1 MATSN
6 HAGKIVAV
14 IALTIVMIVAYQWYP
29 KCKFTN
35 YTGFKLP
42 TLSVAVK
49 WDSGQ
54 EDFFAAFQTTPSSA
68 RGFIERPFGGKEWR
82 NDTLNVKLSA
92 THGNVPFFDLMG
104 DELTRKDSDRW
115 FRTRIRKLDSNRHLH
130 RGYAVIVYPDK
141 GRIYITAG
149 D

>member
-1 MATSN
+1 MATSD
-6 HAGKIVAV
+6 HAGKTVAGILIVLV
-14 IALTIVMIVAYQWYP
+14 VLVGYQWYP
-29 KCKFTN
+29 KYSFTK

-42 TLSVAVK
+42 TMSVAVK
-49 WDSGQ
+49 WSSDSD
-54 EDFFAAFQTTPSSA
+54 EFFAAFQTTPSSA
-68 RGFIERPFGGKEWR
+68 RKFIERPFGGKEWR

-104 DELTRKDSDRW
+104 NELTKKDTTRW
-115 FRTRIRKLDSNRHLH
+115 FRTSIRKLDPNRHLH